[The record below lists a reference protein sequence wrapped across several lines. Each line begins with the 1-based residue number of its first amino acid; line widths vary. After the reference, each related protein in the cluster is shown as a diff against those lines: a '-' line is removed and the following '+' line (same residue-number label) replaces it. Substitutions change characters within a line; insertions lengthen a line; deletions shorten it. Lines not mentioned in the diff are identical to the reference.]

1 MKMKID
7 VQVQKKDGKWAA
19 WKTPPLPSSSSSS
32 SSTVPISLPGSVHT
46 QESLFLSSLI
56 HQMMMMI
63 LFLKVKSRNDDCSPC
78 GHWDYELF
86 LSFSFLKNRRQKRTF
101 IFVKEKKA
109 ARCTYT
115 HTRE

>member
-1 MKMKID
+1 MKID
-7 VQVQKKDGKWAA
+7 VQVQKKKMESGRLE
-19 WKTPPLPSSSSSS
+19 KTPPLPSSSSS

-46 QESLFLSSLI
+46 HNGESLFSYTS
-56 HQMMMMI
+56 
-63 LFLKVKSRNDDCSPC
+63 NDDDDPVFKSQETTIVHP

-86 LSFSFLKNRRQKRTF
+86 LFFSFLKNRRQKRTF

>member
-1 MKMKID
+1 LMFKYRKKMESGRLEKLLLSHHHHHHHHRLFQSHY
-7 VQVQKKDGKWAA
+7 QVVYTHKRVSFSLLLYIKW
-19 WKTPPLPSSSSSS
+19 WWWPC
-32 SSTVPISLPGSVHT
+32 
-46 QESLFLSSLI
+46 
-56 HQMMMMI
+56 
-63 LFLKVKSRNDDCSPC
+63 FLKVKSRNDDCSPC